1 MVNNVIICLLKKIHH
16 APFHA
21 KKGDTIDYHKK
32 GRGRGEMEQR
42 MGVTGLNYQSANQLN
57 Y

>member
-57 Y
+57 H